1 MTAPRKP
8 GRPHSGNVKL
18 TVHIKP
24 ETRAWLGEKPGKR
37 IDEIV
42 SAAIAATKPEAV
54 KGGEG

>member
-1 MTAPRKP
+1 MTTHRKP

-24 ETRAWLGEKPGKR
+24 ETRAWLGDKPGKR

-42 SAAIAATKPEAV
+42 KEKQKEETK
-54 KGGEG
+54 